1 MQYEEWPATYQNPV
15 ITMALQRIL
24 ETLQMRQRKRKL
36 ERAVFME
43 RQAIDDAN
51 SQVPGAKGD
60 AAKIGDEIKGMS
72 SKETLQNND
81 AKLETMG
88 ITPNNVRARPQQV
101 LAQLTGATQKDQAQV
116 QHTLS
121 ERGELTKIS
130 SF

>member
-1 MQYEEWPATYQNPV
+1 MQYEELPATYANPV

-60 AAKIGDEIKGMS
+60 ASKIGDEIKSMS

-81 AKLETMG
+81 SKLETMG
-88 ITPNNVRARPQQV
+88 ITPNHVKVMP
-101 LAQLTGATQKDQAQV
+101 
-116 QHTLS
+116 S
-121 ERGELTKIS
+121 
-130 SF
+130 